1 MKHVPQNQ
9 WLDLVT
15 VGRRLGL
22 DQGLRSQRKDAQ
34 RHLSPNER
42 IARRVRKLIKRQGGL
57 RAIEIPGVGYRVR
70 EDWLREYEIGL
81 EMDAERARRDAHC
94 GQSDDACSER
104 RESPK
109 EETAPDSKACNIS
122 HKAALEQP
130 QRSSTNRADH
140 KGRNG

>member
-22 DQGLRSQRKDAQ
+22 DQGLRSQRLEAG
-34 RHLSPNER
+34 RHLALNER
-42 IARRVRKLIKRQGGL
+42 IARRVRKLLKRDGGL
-57 RAIEIPGVGYRVR
+57 KAIQGPGVGYRVR

-94 GQSDDACSER
+94 GQSNDASSER
-104 RESPK
+104 RESSK
-109 EETAPDSKACNIS
+109 EEATPDSKARNIS

-140 KGRNG
+140 KGRNR